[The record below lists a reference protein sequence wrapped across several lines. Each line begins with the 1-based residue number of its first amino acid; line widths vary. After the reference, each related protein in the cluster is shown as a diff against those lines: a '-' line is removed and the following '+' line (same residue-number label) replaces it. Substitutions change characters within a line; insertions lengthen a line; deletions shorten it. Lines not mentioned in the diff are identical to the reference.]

1 MKETIKSK
9 KILKA
14 TEVVLADLTTYIF
27 KKYNFLKIVLPNLWY
42 QIIRSILYSKHY
54 KKKKFF
60 LKTSYKSDKILDK
73 FFNKKINYQSICNDF
88 FEKAIFSYSR
98 LNEKKKIISL
108 IKELPSIDYN
118 IYIDYAEDIINNNYR
133 IFEITH
139 NFKEKIDWHYSFF
152 DDYSFD
158 IVASE
163 KIDYFGYSYKN
174 ALIDVKYVWEFNR
187 HQFLPYL
194 GVAYYITG
202 KEKYA
207 KKYEDLIIDWI
218 ENNPPLFGVNWASSL
233 EISIRLIT
241 WIFSLWFFRNSEI
254 INNKIFF
261 KKIFRSMF
269 QHAYYLRFF
278 YTRYSF
284 NHTVGDLFGGYLFSK
299 TFNNLKPLKK
309 WEKKFFKKFRKQ
321 IFLHTRSDGVD
332 IEHAI
337 NYHRFVLEF
346 FTLFLIFNK
355 KKLEEKEL
363 NRIEKMFDFLLFT
376 IKPDKTFPTI
386 GDSDDGF
393 VLPLNLYNKN
403 KFKDL
408 INLGSI
414 LFNRSDLKFISTKL
428 SFLSLLVL
436 GYEGYL
442 KFKNMPIK
450 KPVKNYHFFDKT
462 GYITFRDSWSKES
475 NYLFLD
481 FGKFGP
487 LHAPHSHSDI
497 TNIVLYMNGM
507 DILIDSGTFSYNKS
521 WVMRNLFR
529 SSKSHN
535 VLTINSK
542 NQAQIVTRWLWKD
555 KPQIRRKFFKK
566 DNHFHFSCYHNGY
579 DNFIIYRK
587 VIVQDN
593 FKDLTIR
600 DEVIPTKGSNE
611 NTVNFIDSYY
621 HFDNKNKMEL
631 KGNKIFINSNLV
643 MEFRANKEL
652 ALSLI
657 NTYYSPEY
665 GIKIPNKTLRIR
677 IEDHSKNNENV
688 KIITK
693 VKSLNN

>member
-1 MKETIKSK
+1 MNKTVESK
-9 KILKA
+9 KILKLMD
-14 TEVVLADLTTYIF
+14 VVLADLTKYVF
-27 KKYNFLKIVLPNLWY
+27 KKYNFLKIILPNLWY
-42 QIIRSILYSKHY
+42 QIIRRIVYSKY
-54 KKKKFF
+54 YRKKKFL

-73 FFNKKINYQSICNDF
+73 FFNKKINFQSIPNNF
-88 FEKAIFSYSR
+88 FENAIFPN
-98 LNEKKKIISL
+98 LGVNEKKKIISL
-108 IKELPSIDYN
+108 VKELPHIDYN
-118 IYIDYAEDIINNNYR
+118 SYIDYAEDILNNTYK
-133 IFEITH
+133 IFDITH
-139 NFKEKIDWHYSFF
+139 SFKEKIDWHYSFF
-152 DDYSFD
+152 NDYSFD
-158 IVASE
+158 IGASE
-163 KIDYFGYSYKN
+163 KIDYFGYSFD
-174 ALIDVKYVWEFNR
+174 LKYVWEFNR

-202 KEKYA
+202 EEKYA
-207 KKYEDLIIDWI
+207 KKFKDIIVDWI
-218 ENNPPLFGVNWASSL
+218 RNNPPLFGVNWVSGL
-233 EISIRLIT
+233 EISVRLT
-241 WIFSLWFFRNSEI
+241 SWIFSLWFFRDSEI
-254 INNKIFF
+254 INNRIFF

-284 NHTVGDLFGGYLFSK
+284 NHTVGDLFGIYLFSK
-299 TFNNLKPLKK
+299 TFNYLKPLKK

-321 IFLHTRSDGVD
+321 IFLQTRSDGVD
-332 IEHAI
+332 IEQSI

-376 IKPDKTFPTI
+376 IKPDKTFPAI

-403 KFKDL
+403 KFNDL

-436 GYEGYL
+436 GYEGHL

-462 GYITFRDSWSKES
+462 GYITFRNSWSKES

-497 TNIVLYMNGM
+497 TNIVLYMNSM
-507 DILIDSGTFSYNKS
+507 DILIDSGTFAYNKS
-521 WVMRNLFR
+521 LVMRNLFR
-529 SSKSHN
+529 SSKAHN

-542 NQAQIVTRWLWKD
+542 NQAQIFKGFSWKN
-555 KPQIRRKFFKK
+555 KPHLRRKIFKK

-587 VIVQDN
+587 VIVQEN

-600 DEVIPTKGSNE
+600 DEVIPRKGSNK
-611 NTVNFIDSYY
+611 NKVNFFDSYY

-631 KGNKIFINSNLV
+631 KGNKILINSNLV

-677 IEDHSKNNENV
+677 IEDHTRNNENI
-688 KIITK
+688 KIITDI
-693 VKSLNN
+693 KSLNN